1 MHPPFKGPY
10 VIVSCGPNYT
20 YLLEDVNG
28 KKLPHAINGRR
39 LKPFHSRNT
48 EQTNKDGTPG
58 TQQIQISGTEDH
70 NQLEGV
76 AELLDDTLP
85 SQNNHTQ
92 EPQPSTSGT
101 SCEDR
106 VVTRQDNNQTTG
118 VERIAPQKT
127 QPCKP
132 GEKQGASQLPASTST
147 NTTVHPN
154 MVQDIVKIVNKN
166 GVKYYRVRLKDRK
179 ERVWVF
185 RESVPDSV
193 VHNFHKKK
201 TLAGR
206 ARKRQVLTPVNPENN
221 Q

>member
-1 MHPPFKGPY
+1 
-10 VIVSCGPNYT
+10 
-20 YLLEDVNG
+20 
-28 KKLPHAINGRR
+28 
-39 LKPFHSRNT
+39 
-48 EQTNKDGTPG
+48 
-58 TQQIQISGTEDH
+58 
-70 NQLEGV
+70 
-76 AELLDDTLP
+76 
-85 SQNNHTQ
+85 
-92 EPQPSTSGT
+92 
-101 SCEDR
+101 
-106 VVTRQDNNQTTG
+106 
-118 VERIAPQKT
+118 
-127 QPCKP
+127 
-132 GEKQGASQLPASTST
+132 
-147 NTTVHPN
+147 